1 MCAVTANYDN
11 VRRSEKIF
19 LLNQIIRRIF
29 FFVYYCCCCLVMC
42 CIHMHVY
49 IYIFISHFSF
59 HFISFCYVILPFAI
73 FHTKCVVATANR
85 SVCLVCVLGGRLA
98 QNLITNQIRDG
109 SCQRLCFPL
118 THCWLAVVLALH
130 EAGCAGCS
138 WSVQRF
144 AVAGLAL
151 VLCHHQ

>member
-1 MCAVTANYDN
+1 MTTLGGA
-11 VRRSEKIF
+11 KK
-19 LLNQIIRRIF
+19 F
-29 FFVYYCCCCLVMC
+29 FFSIKLFGVYFFSFIIVVVAQLCVA
-42 CIHMHVY
+42 Y
-49 IYIFISHFSF
+49 ICMYIFTFLFLIF
-59 HFISFCYVILPFAI
+59 HFISFRYVILPFAI

-151 VLCHHQ
+151 LLCHHQ